1 MTSNNIISSSS
12 IDNDSS
18 SLIKN
23 NINRRRK
30 RRSATPSSPTRLKPR
45 RSSNKG
51 NNVQINYEILQY
63 IAIFFMVLSF
73 ACLLIFSF
81 WPIELTAEPKT
92 FIFIVILESY
102 FVFRDA
108 FVFRANFR
116 ELIFVFRARPKL
128 DLD

>member
-1 MTSNNIISSSS
+1 MSSNNIISSSS

-63 IAIFFMVLSF
+63 IAIFLGRQSS
-73 ACLLIFSF
+73 L
-81 WPIELTAEPKT
+81 
-92 FIFIVILESY
+92 
-102 FVFRDA
+102 
-108 FVFRANFR
+108 
-116 ELIFVFRARPKL
+116 
-128 DLD
+128 